1 MIDRVI
7 TLLTTDFMPHGYCF
21 LWLPEVLWLH
31 VGADAL
37 IALSYYMIP
46 AALMFFIRARREVPF
61 HWLFVLFSAFILACG
76 TTHLFNIWTIWNG
89 TYGAEGLIKLATG
102 LISFVTAV
110 TLLPVIPKAL
120 ALPSPTEL
128 GHINR
133 QLQQEIAQRQRIEL
147 ELRSARDELQRRVDE
162 RTAELKAANARL
174 LEEVGERKRAEERA
188 LSLAQHDA
196 LTGLPNRMLLH
207 DRLQQALGQACRS
220 EWRVAVMLLDLDDF
234 KHTNDTLGH
243 LVGDRLLQV
252 VAARIG
258 KVIRVNDTVARLGGD
273 EFAIIQNGLQ
283 DTDAAATLADR
294 IVETVSEVYDIDGN
308 EVYIGTSIGITV
320 FPDDTSSPEQLLSNA
335 DLALY
340 RAKAQGGGTF
350 QFFAPKMV
358 EALRQRKGLERDLRR
373 AMQRDELALVYQPQ
387 IDLTSR
393 RIVGV
398 EALLRWQSPE
408 CGLVSPSMFVSVA
421 ESTGLIRPIGD
432 WVLREACRQAKSWAD
447 QGCPLRVAVN
457 VSPGQFRQQDMY
469 EKMLEALSATS
480 LPPDLLELEI
490 TEGLFVDNDAVA
502 PVLQRIAGLGV
513 GLSIDDFGTGY
524 SSLTCLNRFPL
535 GRIKVDKSFVQEI
548 GSSADAEAIVRAVI
562 GLGHSLGKTVTAEGV
577 ETAEQF
583 AFLREYDCDEAQG
596 FLISRPLGTARL
608 YDLLAAQQ
616 PEGAAADTGMELAR
630 PLV

>member
-1 MIDRVI
+1 
-7 TLLTTDFMPHGYCF
+7 
-21 LWLPEVLWLH
+21 
-31 VGADAL
+31 
-37 IALSYYMIP
+37 
-46 AALMFFIRARREVPF
+46 
-61 HWLFVLFSAFILACG
+61 
-76 TTHLFNIWTIWNG
+76 
-89 TYGAEGLIKLATG
+89 
-102 LISFVTAV
+102 
-110 TLLPVIPKAL
+110 
-120 ALPSPTEL
+120 
-128 GHINR
+128 
-133 QLQQEIAQRQRIEL
+133 
-147 ELRSARDELQRRVDE
+147 
-162 RTAELKAANARL
+162 
-174 LEEVGERKRAEERA
+174 
-188 LSLAQHDA
+188 
-196 LTGLPNRMLLH
+196 MLLH

-283 DTDAAATLADR
+283 ETDAAATLADR

-308 EVYIGTSIGITV
+308 EVYGTSIGITV

-447 QGCPLRVAVN
+447 QGCPLRVAIN

-480 LPPDLLELEI
+480 LPPICSSWRSPKACSSTTTPSHRFCSASQGLESGSRSTI
-490 TEGLFVDNDAVA
+490 SAPAIPRSPASTAFPSVGSRSTSRSCRKSA
-502 PVLQRIAGLGV
+502 PVP
-513 GLSIDDFGTGY
+513 T
-524 SSLTCLNRFPL
+524 P
-535 GRIKVDKSFVQEI
+535 
-548 GSSADAEAIVRAVI
+548 
-562 GLGHSLGKTVTAEGV
+562 
-577 ETAEQF
+577 
-583 AFLREYDCDEAQG
+583 
-596 FLISRPLGTARL
+596 RPSCAR
-608 YDLLAAQQ
+608 
-616 PEGAAADTGMELAR
+616 
-630 PLV
+630 